1 MKKVKIEGVKIL
13 VEEGVAEVALLEEI
27 LPHKMEVDMLGV
39 VLLRLV
45 EVEAL
50 EVEEGDIGKAS
61 VQA

>member
-1 MKKVKIEGVKIL
+1 ML

-61 VQA
+61 KKDL